1 MQKTRHHSGFEARL
15 FQADPL
21 ATTPTLNRGPPQVPP
36 LMSRPPPTQVRR
48 RPTPAPPS
56 KRYASFRPA
65 PTHARLPWPVC
76 LGDQTITQG
85 GSCAAVW
92 RSAWR
97 TPARRRA
104 ADGCRQVAGA
114 GVDALDQC
122 CTVHRGRARC
132 RSKAPAARRREV
144 VAAHATGM
152 PPLPTEGARLPPQRE
167 RARVGQGQAEQRA
180 TVRVQTG
187 AKTPKFRRSTAP
199 SDRRAPTHG
208 RATTAAGV
216 QKIFD
221 SRPMSGSLSI

>member
-1 MQKTRHHSGFEARL
+1 
-15 FQADPL
+15 
-21 ATTPTLNRGPPQVPP
+21 
-36 LMSRPPPTQVRR
+36 MSRPPPTQVRR